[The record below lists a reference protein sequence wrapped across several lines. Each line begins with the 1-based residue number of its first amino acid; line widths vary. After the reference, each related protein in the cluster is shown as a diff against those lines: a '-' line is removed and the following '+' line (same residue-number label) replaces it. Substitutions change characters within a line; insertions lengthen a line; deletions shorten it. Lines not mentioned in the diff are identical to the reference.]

1 MIQMA
6 RDARESRGRDIF
18 ACSNALWVLLQHLG
32 RTFGWQPMG
41 TTYLASGKQPI
52 SLPARH
58 DYHPGGTADR
68 KQVDAEDAVAWAR
81 ALDAAQQSVQFND
94 LLMEHCNATATESGA
109 YIQTLR
115 SLIYEFTEFSYGG
128 TFTFSEDP
136 STTGEELTSLSSSH
150 DSLALQRRG
159 VDPDA

>member
-81 ALDAAQQSVQFND
+81 ALDAAQQSVQFTE
-94 LLMEHCNATATESGA
+94 LLMEQHNGNTADSST
-109 YIQTLR
+109 YIKTLH

-128 TFTFSEDP
+128 TFTFAEAP
-136 STTGEELTSLSSSH
+136 STADEELTSLPNPR
-150 DSLALQRRG
+150 DALAAQRRR